1 MTSDTVRVLFIATPF
16 DLTRGCRVQPVFA
29 PRTKLTRRLERGWI
43 TASPLA
49 ERQFLRNE

>member
-1 MTSDTVRVLFIATPF
+1 
-16 DLTRGCRVQPVFA
+16 VQPVFA
-29 PRTKLTRRLERGWI
+29 PRTKLTRHLERSWI

>member
-16 DLTRGCRVQPVFA
+16 DVTRGCRVQPVFA
-29 PRTKLTRRLERGWI
+29 PRTKLTRRLVRGWI